1 MKQRRTRMAAA
12 AFLVYGFVMLYLL
25 FGQRMGQTPEGTY
38 WELLRNNLNVQPLD
52 TLWRFGWVL
61 RNSSDPAAIRH
72 AVVNLVGNVVMF
84 VPLGLLTPCIWE
96 KLRKFWVHFLYM
108 VLIIVAVEVLQLV
121 TLLGSCD
128 VDDLLL
134 NLVGTGIG
142 FLAWKIADYLYGEN
156 KNRR

>member
-1 MKQRRTRMAAA
+1 MKKRTAWAGT
-12 AFLVYGFVMLYLL
+12 AFLIYGVVMLYLL
-25 FGQRMGQTPEGTY
+25 FGQRMGQVPQGTY
-38 WELLRNNLNVQPLD
+38 WALLTANLNLKPLD
-52 TLWRFGWVL
+52 TLWRFCWVL
-61 RNSSDPAAIRH
+61 QNSSEPAALRH

-84 VPLGLLTPCIWE
+84 VPLGLLTPCIWG

-108 VLIIVAVEVLQLV
+108 ALIIVFIEVLQLV